1 MGFPG
6 GASGK
11 ESVNLP
17 ASAGAAGDLGSIPGS
32 GRSPEEGNGPPLQY
46 IIAWEIPWAVEPS
59 GLQSM
64 GSQRVRHG
72 WAHTQA

>member
-1 MGFPG
+1 LGFPA

-32 GRSPEEGNGPPLQY
+32 GRSPKEGNGPPLQY
-46 IIAWEIPWAVEPS
+46 IIAWKIPWAVEPG